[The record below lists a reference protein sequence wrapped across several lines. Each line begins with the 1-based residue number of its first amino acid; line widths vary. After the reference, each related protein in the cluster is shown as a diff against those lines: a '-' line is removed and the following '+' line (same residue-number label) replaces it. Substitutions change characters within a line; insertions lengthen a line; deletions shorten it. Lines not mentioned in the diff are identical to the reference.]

1 MKGPQCKPCKYIDLR
16 SWIDRGGRCGTVIYQ
31 KNTQTSNYLQS
42 SAHNVMSAINIHISS
57 GVSQP
62 CSQNYQNLFSIISTH
77 FQTRSLKRLRFC
89 SKSGNDFQKIQQRF
103 LFTVLKPF
111 PASKMDSKNSQ
122 HRIFWV
128 LVDRILAVFCP
139 QAISRPR

>member
-1 MKGPQCKPCKYIDLR
+1 MSIKMKRHNKGIKQTATIERTSVQTMQIHRFTKL
-16 SWIDRGGRCGTVIYQ
+16 DRQGGRCGTVIYQ

-77 FQTRSLKRLRFC
+77 FLPRSLKRLRFC

-122 HRIFWV
+122 HLIF
-128 LVDRILAVFCP
+128 
-139 QAISRPR
+139 